1 MKKEYISPE
10 AIAIKIQTAGMLA
23 VSGFEEIIDS
33 GNEISNPGDLLGNEF
48 TFEDDNFDFSEDNQF
63 SFGE

>member
-10 AIAIKIQTAGMLA
+10 AIAIKIETTGMLA
-23 VSGFEEIIDS
+23 VSGFEEVIDS
-33 GNEISNPGDLLGNEF
+33 GNPINAGDMLGNEF
-48 TFEDDNFDFSEDNQF
+48 TFEEDNFDFSEDNQF